1 MFEEPLNDS
10 LFEAMLSQALKD
22 FFVQELNELPSEE
35 ELSETVSISELQ
47 EARMKKLFAKAERQ
61 ERIQAAMKWT
71 RQAAAVVV
79 VVITVLFGSLMI
91 TRDVRAA
98 VISTVVHWADGIT
111 HFFTNGAN
119 LELAAMEPKF
129 IPDGYT
135 ESAKVRTEDLIAI
148 TYTDSSGSIILLRA
162 IPANSSLEINIVDME
177 YEQILIKNV
186 IYHVFQSELAGKLNY
201 IVWDTHDRRYYVGAQ
216 LPVEQLLEIAQS
228 LK

>member
-1 MFEEPLNDS
+1 MCDEPLNDS
-10 LFEAMLSQALKD
+10 LFEAMLTLALKES
-22 FFVQELNELPSEE
+22 FEQSINELPSEE

-47 EARMKKLFAKAERQ
+47 EARMKKLFTKAERQ

-71 RQAAAVVV
+71 RQAAAVVF
-79 VVITVLFGSLMI
+79 VITVLFGSLMI
-91 TRDVRAA
+91 TRDVRAT
-98 VISTVVHWADGIT
+98 VISTVIHWADGIT

-119 LELAAMEPKF
+119 IELAAMEPEY

-135 ESAKVRTEDLIAI
+135 ESARVRTENLIAI
-148 TYTDSSGSIILLRA
+148 TYTDNSGSIILLRA

-177 YEQILIKNV
+177 YEQVLIRNV
-186 IYHVFQSELAGKLNY
+186 IYHLFKAEITGKLNY

-216 LPVEQLLEIAQS
+216 LPVEQLLEVAQS